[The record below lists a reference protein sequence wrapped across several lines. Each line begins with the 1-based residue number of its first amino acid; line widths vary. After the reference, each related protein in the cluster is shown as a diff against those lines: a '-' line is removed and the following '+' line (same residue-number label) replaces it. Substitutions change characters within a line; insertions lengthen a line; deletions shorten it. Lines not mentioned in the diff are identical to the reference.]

1 MVRSTNAREGSIK
14 RGFGGPVGRGN
25 RSIDEIYTPAFSRAR
40 GVTKVYLF
48 FFSINRVRGLIS
60 IV

>member
-1 MVRSTNAREGSIK
+1 MGEAQAEVVEAKKMVCWAVK
-14 RGFGGPVGRGN
+14 WGN

-48 FFSINRVRGLIS
+48 LLD
-60 IV
+60 